1 MALINSVGGL
11 YSAVNTKIGSLTSAA
26 KGILCLPSIISGL
39 PGILGNTAKGVL
51 GSLKNQA
58 SGLINGIVGGITGLI
73 TDIIQDAVDQIT
85 GIISDTV
92 NKILQL
98 EATIL
103 ATIGL
108 IEETLRNIQDQ
119 VRDAFNFAKN
129 QENCRF
135 AAAEM
140 FKCLAG
146 SIINDL
152 SKKSILNA
160 KLDISGIDKLV
171 SKASSKLSKP
181 GNIIEGYTNKISNS
195 VDKATSQINT
205 SKLI

>member
-1 MALINSVGGL
+1 MALIDSVGGL
-11 YSAVNTKIGSLTSAA
+11 YSAVNNKVGALTSVA
-26 KGILCLPSIISGL
+26 KGALCLPAILSGL
-39 PGILGNTAKGVL
+39 PGILGNVAKGVL

-58 SGLINGIVGGITGLI
+58 LGLMGGVAGGLTGLI
-73 TDIIQDAVDQIT
+73 TSIIQDAVDQIT
-85 GIISDTV
+85 GVISNTI

-108 IEETLRNIQDQ
+108 IEETLANIQNQ
-119 VRDAFNFAKN
+119 VKDALNFAKN

-152 SKKSILNA
+152 SKKSLVNA
-160 KLDISGIDKLV
+160 KFGVGDLV
-171 SKASSKLSKP
+171 SKATSKLAKP

-195 VDKATSQINT
+195 VDKATSQINN
-205 SKLI
+205 SRLL

>member
-1 MALINSVGGL
+1 MALIDSVGGL
-11 YSAVNTKIGSLTSAA
+11 YSAVNNKVGALTSVA
-26 KGILCLPSIISGL
+26 KGVLCLPAILSGL
-39 PGILGNTAKGVL
+39 PGILGNVAKGVL

-58 SGLINGIVGGITGLI
+58 LGLMSGVVGGLTGLIN
-73 TDIIQDAVDQIT
+73 DIIQDAVDKVAGT
-85 GIISDTV
+85 F

-98 EATIL
+98 QATIL

-108 IEETLRNIQDQ
+108 IEETLFNIQNQ
-119 VRDAFNFAKN
+119 VKDAIDFSKS

-152 SKKSILNA
+152 SKKSIIDA
-160 KLDISGIDKLV
+160 KLDITSLV
-171 SKASSKLSKP
+171 SKASKKLAQP
-181 GNIIEGYTNKISNS
+181 GNIIEGYTKKISSS
-195 VDKATSQINT
+195 VDKATAQINT
-205 SKLI
+205 SRLI

>member
-11 YSAVNTKIGSLTSAA
+11 ASAVSNKVGAITSVA
-26 KGILCLPSIISGL
+26 KGVMCLPAILTGL
-39 PGILGNTAKGVL
+39 PGILGNVAKDVL

-58 SGLINGIVGGITGLI
+58 TGMLKDIVNGITGMI
-73 TDIIQDAVDQIT
+73 TDIIQDAVNQIT
-85 GIISDTV
+85 GAIVSTLGA
-92 NKILQL
+92 ILQL

-103 ATIGL
+103 ATIGIAQAL
-108 IEETLRNIQDQ
+108 IEDIKKQAK
-119 VRDAFNFAKN
+119 DALDFAKN

-140 FKCLAG
+140 FKCIAG
-146 SIINDL
+146 SLLNDL
-152 SKKSILNA
+152 SKKATLNA
-160 KLDISGIDKLV
+160 KFDISGINKLV
-171 SKASSKLSKP
+171 SKASSKLSQP
-181 GNIIEGYTNKISNS
+181 GNVIEGYTSKISNS

>member
-1 MALINSVGGL
+1 MDSVGGL
-11 YSAVNTKIGSLTSAA
+11 YSAVNTKVGSLTSVA
-26 KGILCLPSIISGL
+26 KGVLCLPSIISGL
-39 PGILGNTAKGVL
+39 PGILGNVAKGVL
-51 GSLKNQA
+51 TSLKNQVTGA
-58 SGLINGIVGGITGLI
+58 IIGVVNGITGLI
-73 TDIIQDAVDQIT
+73 TDIIQDAVNQIT

-92 NKILQL
+92 NKILQQ

-103 ATIGL
+103 ATIRL
-108 IEETLRNIQDQ
+108 IEDTLQNIRNQ
-119 VRDAFNFAKN
+119 VKAAFDFAKN

-152 SKKSILNA
+152 SKKAMINA

>member
-1 MALINSVGGL
+1 MALIDSVGGL
-11 YSAVNTKIGSLTSAA
+11 YSAVNNKVGALTSVA
-26 KGILCLPSIISGL
+26 KGVLCLPAILSGL
-39 PGILGNTAKGVL
+39 PGILGNVAKGVL

-58 SGLINGIVGGITGLI
+58 LGLMSGVAGGLTGLI
-73 TDIIQDAVDQIT
+73 TDIIQDAVDQVT
-85 GIISDTV
+85 GIINNTI
-92 NKILQL
+92 NQILQL
-98 EATIL
+98 QATIL

-108 IEETLRNIQDQ
+108 IEDTLLNIQNQ
-119 VRDAFNFAKN
+119 VKDALDFAKS

-146 SIINDL
+146 SVINDL
-152 SKKSILNA
+152 SKKSLINA
-160 KLDISGIDKLV
+160 KFGTGDLVGKAIGKL
-171 SKASSKLSKP
+171 AKP

-205 SKLI
+205 SRLI